1 MRIPIWKL
9 AMLLVIMVPFLPTC
23 GVFAEEQSLGRVRIA
38 SFVCPRQVAPNSV
51 FSVDLDLEYEVRTNA
66 SIRAAIFG
74 DSANASALWQS
85 DVTIVSGG
93 GDKVW
98 TVNLK
103 APAAESTIRLSAYA
117 YYLDNGTWK
126 FYNDTILGPGLRQE
140 FIKVAPNAALQV
152 ELGVPGLKFTLGN
165 LSETTMETGGAEA
178 VLPVGVAY
186 ALSIPPVV
194 EYHNA
199 TRLIFNRWGDG
210 NNQTR
215 RIITLDGDTQL
226 VGSYRT
232 QYLLRVSSTL
242 SEYSFEKWYDAGS
255 TVTLRQFDSVPMV
268 WPLGLFGARYVFSG
282 WSGDVNSRSSGINF
296 TMDTPKSIDANFT
309 VDFGFLPVIV
319 VIIVSGIIGEA
330 VLLALRRK
338 KTAGSKAN
346 LSKSKHVC
354 PNCGG
359 MVEKG
364 WVNCINCGT
373 KLDSSESETASH
385 RDGS

>member
-1 MRIPIWKL
+1 
-9 AMLLVIMVPFLPTC
+9 MLLVIMVLSFTTS

-38 SFVCPRQVAPNSV
+38 SFVCPRQVAPSSV

-74 DSANASALWQS
+74 DLTNASALWQS
-85 DVTIVSGG
+85 DVVIVSGG

-98 TVNLK
+98 TVSLN
-103 APAAESTIRLSAYA
+103 APAAEGTIRLSAYA
-117 YYLDNGTWK
+117 YYLDTGTWK
-126 FYNDTILGPGLRQE
+126 FYSDTILGPGLRQV

-165 LSETTMETGGAEA
+165 LSESTMETGRAEA
-178 VLPVGVAY
+178 MLPVGMAY

-194 EYHNA
+194 EYQNA

-210 NNQTR
+210 NNQTS

-226 VGSYRT
+226 LGSYRT
-232 QYLLRVSSTL
+232 EYLLRVSSTL

-255 TVTLRQFDSVPMV
+255 NVTLRQVDSVPMV
-268 WPLGLFGARYVFSG
+268 WPLGSFGAKYVFSG
-282 WSGDVNSRSSGINF
+282 WSGDVSSRSSDINF

-309 VDFGFLPVIV
+309 VDFGFLPVIL
-319 VIIVSGIIGEA
+319 VIIASGIIGEA

-338 KTAGSKAN
+338 KTAGSNADF
-346 LSKSKHVC
+346 SKSKHVC

-364 WVNCINCGT
+364 WVNCINCGS
-373 KLDSSESETASH
+373 KLGSSESETASH
-385 RDGS
+385 RDSS

>member
-1 MRIPIWKL
+1 MRTPTWKF
-9 AMLLVIMVPFLPTC
+9 AVVLVIMVLFFNTS

-74 DSANASALWQS
+74 DLANASALWES
-85 DVTIVSGG
+85 SVAIVSGG

-98 TVNLK
+98 TVTLN
-103 APAAESTIRLSAYA
+103 APPAEGTIRFSAYA
-117 YYLDNGTWK
+117 YYLDNGAWK
-126 FYNDTILGPGLRQE
+126 FYNDTVLGPGFRQV
-140 FIKVAPNAALQV
+140 FIKVARNAALQV
-152 ELGVPGLKFTLGN
+152 ELGVAGLKFTLGN
-165 LSETTMETGGAEA
+165 LSETTTKTGGVGAT
-178 VLPVGVAY
+178 LPIGMAY

-194 EYHNA
+194 EYQNA
-199 TRLIFNRWGDG
+199 TRLTFNRWGDG

-232 QYLLRVSSTL
+232 QYLLRVSSSL

-255 TVTLRQFDSVPMV
+255 NVTLRQVDSVPMV
-268 WPLGLFGARYVFSG
+268 WPLGSFGAKYVFSG
-282 WSGDVNSRSSGINF
+282 WSGDVNSRSGDINF
-296 TMDTPKSIDANFT
+296 TMDTPKTIDANFT
-309 VDFGFLPVIV
+309 VNFGVLTVIPVI
-319 VIIVSGIIGEA
+319 IASGIIGEA

-338 KTAGSKAN
+338 KTAGSKADF
-346 LSKSKHVC
+346 SKSEHAC

-359 MVEKG
+359 IVETG
-364 WVNCINCGT
+364 WVNCINCGA
-373 KLDSSESETASH
+373 KLGSSESETASL
-385 RDGS
+385 RDGR